1 MRRALYNSNYRNCI
15 NPNYYPILRSSAKN
29 RRVYRGYNFTRK
41 NIPCRSG
48 IYIYPETSQS
58 PSQSSIQSPSQTQIQ
73 SPSQSSIQSPSQTKT
88 ITIPTTATSI
98 NENDYNGDGVTDVI
112 FTPTSLVTTI
122 NTKAFANFTSLKSI
136 TIPSSVTTI
145 AVNAF
150 LNCSNLK
157 TVRIQS
163 TKISIDNKAFIGC
176 HPLLEVC
183 IVIKPKTS

>member
-41 NIPCRSG
+41 NIPYRSG
-48 IYIYPETSQS
+48 IYIYPDTSQS
-58 PSQSSIQSPSQTQIQ
+58 LIQSPSQTQIQ
-73 SPSQSSIQSPSQTKT
+73 SPNQTQIQSQTKT

-98 NENDYNGDGVTDVI
+98 NENDYNGDGVIDVI

-122 NTKAFANFTSLKSI
+122 NTNAFANFTSLKSV